1 MQGFLGT
8 ENSSQSKRWL
18 SKRLLNTK
26 PVDNRSDSNKSE
38 NYFEENLFE
47 VYLELELYDDKIK
60 SRKTSKQVK
69 LYHH

>member
-1 MQGFLGT
+1 
-8 ENSSQSKRWL
+8 
-18 SKRLLNTK
+18 LNTK